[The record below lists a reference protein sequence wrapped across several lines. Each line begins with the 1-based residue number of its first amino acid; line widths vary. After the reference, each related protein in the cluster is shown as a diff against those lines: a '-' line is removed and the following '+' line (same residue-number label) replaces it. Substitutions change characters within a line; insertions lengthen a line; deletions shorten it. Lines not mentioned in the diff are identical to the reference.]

1 MKINLEERTMNFR
14 RLWRALFTPKRGN
27 DSFVSRSRMFPTSA
41 SLMGGRTRVD
51 PSSAA
56 QAGTQFFVRPAR
68 LAPGSPLARGR
79 MAVRSIRKG
88 CAFGATIALLALLP
102 VSIASAQ
109 NPADFYKGKAIDLY
123 INVSVGGGYDLY
135 ARMLARH
142 LGKHIPG
149 NPTIL
154 PKNMEGGGGM
164 RLANWLY
171 NIGPKDGTAFGAV
184 ARAMAFEPLLGN
196 KGAQYD
202 GRRFNY
208 IGSANDEVSVCL
220 AWHTSGVKTFE
231 DAQKTQLV
239 VGSGGIAD
247 DTYQYPAILNNM
259 FGAKFKMVPGYPGG
273 NDINLAVER
282 GEVQGRCSI
291 PWSTVKATRKFWI
304 DEKKVNLLMQYSLGK
319 HADLPDVP
327 LVMDLAKTDEQRTIL
342 KLIFSRQVMGRPFT
356 APPEVPKERVAALR
370 KAFMDTMADKDF
382 LAEAEKAKFEITP
395 VSGERIEELVLE
407 VYRNTTPEL
416 AEKAGAAMR

>member
-1 MKINLEERTMNFR
+1 M
-14 RLWRALFTPKRGN
+14 ALQH
-27 DSFVSRSRMFPTSA
+27 
-41 SLMGGRTRVD
+41 
-51 PSSAA
+51 AA
-56 QAGTQFFVRPAR
+56 CGVAA
-68 LAPGSPLARGR
+68 LI
-79 MAVRSIRKG
+79 MA
-88 CAFGATIALLALLP
+88 LP
-102 VSIASAQ
+102 VSNACAQ
-109 NPADFYKGKAIDLY
+109 APADFYRGKSIELY

-135 ARMLARH
+135 ARMVARH

-171 NIGPKDGTAFGAV
+171 NVGPKDGTAIAAV

-208 IGSANDEVSVCL
+208 IGSANDEVSVCV
-220 AWHTSGVKTFE
+220 AWHTSGVKTFQ

-239 VGSGGIAD
+239 VGTGGVSD
-247 DTYQYPAILNNM
+247 DTYQYPALLNNM
-259 FGAKFKMVPGYPGG
+259 FGGKFKMVPGYPGG
-273 NDINLAVER
+273 NDINLAMER
-282 GEVQGRCSI
+282 GEVHGRCSI

-304 DEKKVNLLMQYSLGK
+304 DEKKVSLLMQYSLGK

-327 LVMDLAKTDEQRTIL
+327 LVMELAKTDEQRNIL
-342 KLIFSRQVMGRPFT
+342 KLIFGRQVMGRPFV
-356 APPEVPKERVAALR
+356 APPEVPKDRVAILR

-395 VSGERIEELVLE
+395 VPGEKIESLVLD
-407 VYRNTTPEL
+407 VHRNTTPEL